1 MTDLDIVR
9 AKVHTFSMGDVDDVE
24 IYAAAP
30 IWDWQQTDAGKW
42 VMENAIEPP
51 YWTHSNDFTQYSN
64 AITIVAKFT
73 AKDYTYWKL
82 KYG

>member
-51 YWTHSNDFTQYSN
+51 YWTHGNDFTRYSN
-64 AITIVAKFT
+64 DITIVAKFT